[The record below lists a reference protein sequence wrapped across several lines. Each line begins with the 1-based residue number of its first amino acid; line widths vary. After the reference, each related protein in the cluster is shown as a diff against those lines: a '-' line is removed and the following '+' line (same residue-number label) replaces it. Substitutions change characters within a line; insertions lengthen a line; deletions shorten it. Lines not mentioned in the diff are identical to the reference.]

1 MPELTTSIRVG
12 HCRFRFVC
20 DRTWD
25 SLDTTTAP
33 DVRYCNDCQQR
44 VYLCKY
50 EEEWRTHV
58 ALDHCVAIPPGPL
71 SHAPILGRPDDEV
84 YISKPLPR
92 KGMVAKTAYVPRNA
106 GAFLWGGKFGMN
118 RESLEAETGHRECK
132 AKT

>member
-71 SHAPILGRPDDEV
+71 SHAPILGRPDDEDRACRFLMRQHLPPMKTLLGL
-84 YISKPLPR
+84 KP
-92 KGMVAKTAYVPRNA
+92 GTW
-106 GAFLWGGKFGMN
+106 LWSGKFGMG
-118 RESLEAETGHRECK
+118 RDSLEINVESET
-132 AKT
+132 A